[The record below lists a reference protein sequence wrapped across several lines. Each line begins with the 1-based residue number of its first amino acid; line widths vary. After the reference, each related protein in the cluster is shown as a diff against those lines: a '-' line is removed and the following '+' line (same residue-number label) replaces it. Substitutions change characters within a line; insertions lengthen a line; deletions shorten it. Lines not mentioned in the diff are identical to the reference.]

1 MTSFQIGA
9 PLIAMPLS
17 EQERLEKLTPPSG
30 KLRMVLD
37 TDTYNEIDDQFAL
50 VHALLSPER
59 LQVEAVYAAPFFNE
73 RSTSPEN
80 GMERSYDEILRL
92 LELLKV
98 SPDGYAFRGS
108 KGYLTAADQP
118 VESAAAR
125 DLVAKALSSDETLY
139 VATIGAPTNVASAI
153 LMEPRIIGKIV
164 VVWLG
169 GGAPYWHTASE
180 FNLRQDLHASRV
192 LFDSGVPL
200 VQIPCRPVASHLI
213 TSLPEIERYVE
224 GKGMLGDFLAQ
235 TYRECMDDHFGRSR
249 IIWDISVIAWLLD
262 STWAPS
268 NLTHS
273 PILTDQVTYSV
284 DTSRHFVRTV
294 TGVKRDAIF
303 GDLFGK
309 IAGYASGTGAKGL

>member
-1 MTSFQIGA
+1 
-9 PLIAMPLS
+9 MPLT
-17 EQERLEKLTPPSG
+17 EQARLTMLNPPTG

-50 VHALLSPER
+50 VQALLSPER

-92 LELLKV
+92 LALLKV

-108 KGYLTAADQP
+108 KGYMTAADQP
-118 VESAAAR
+118 VESPAAR

-153 LMEPRIIGKIV
+153 LMEPKIIEKIV

-169 GGAPYWHTASE
+169 GTAPYWHSASE

-200 VQIPCRPVASHLI
+200 VHVPCRPVTSHLI
-213 TSLPEIERYVE
+213 TSMSEIECYVE
-224 GKGMLGDFLAQ
+224 GKGKLGDFLAQ
-235 TYRECMDDHFGRSR
+235 TYRECMEDHFGRSR
-249 IIWDISVIAWLLD
+249 VIWDIAVIAWLLD
-262 STWAPS
+262 PTWIPTR
-268 NLTHS
+268 LTHS
-273 PILTDQVTYSV
+273 PVLTDQVTYSV
-284 DTSRHFVRTV
+284 DTSRHFVRTAIAV
-294 TGVKRDAIF
+294 DRDKIF
-303 GDLFGK
+303 GDLFKK
-309 IAGYASGTGAKGL
+309 IARYAEAGSTK